1 MYLCWEV
8 TMLEQISG
16 ELPLRQV
23 LLALSI
29 FVVFLGL
36 AWLFHVFLGRAARR
50 LAQKTKTKLG
60 DAIISALEKPVV
72 VILVLTGLYL
82 SVLLVP
88 LEAILR
94 SYLSKGLYIAL
105 SLLGIYAVAALV
117 YALAGW
123 YRREAIAGR
132 EKGLTRLLLRLFQM
146 ATVLVAALLGVLVTL
161 ANLGIE
167 TGPVT
172 GWMAEHGWRIALIVV
187 LSMAA
192 IVAVS
197 RFIPRLIAAS
207 VARRPGESE
216 EEVGKRI
223 NTLARVL
230 ASAGQI
236 VVLFVAAF
244 MVLSEL
250 EINIA
255 PILAG
260 AGVVGIAIGFGAQGL
275 IKDLLA
281 GLFIILEN
289 QYRVGDV
296 VRIADVAGL
305 VEDINLRRTILR
317 DLDGIVHI
325 VPNGEIRVA
334 SNFTKEW
341 SRVNLN
347 VSVAY
352 GEDLDHVIS
361 VINRV
366 GKELAE
372 DSEWA
377 LLILK
382 APQVLRVDDL
392 GASGIDIKILGDTK
406 PIRQWDVMGELRKR
420 LKKAF
425 DEEGIEIP
433 WPHTK
438 VYFGNLP
445 PYPGD
450 GKGLA
455 GKSTTNQSVKE

>member
-72 VILVLTGLYL
+72 VILVLTGLHL

-132 EKGLTRLLLRLFQM
+132 ENGLTRLLLRLFQM

-455 GKSTTNQSVKE
+455 GESTTNQSVKE

>member
-1 MYLCWEV
+1 
-8 TMLEQISG
+8 MLEQTLG
-16 ELPLRQV
+16 ELPLTPI

-29 FVVFLGL
+29 LVAFIGL
-36 AWLFHVFLGRAARR
+36 AWLFHVFLVRAVRR
-50 LAQKTKTKLG
+50 LAQKTKTKLA
-60 DAIISALEKPVV
+60 DAIVSALEKPIV
-72 VILVLTGLYL
+72 VIIVLTGLYF
-82 SVLLVP
+82 SILLLP
-88 LEAILR
+88 LESILR
-94 SYLSKGLYIAL
+94 SYLSKALSIAL
-105 SLLGIYAVAALV
+105 SLLGIYAVAASV

-123 YRREAIAGR
+123 YRREALADG
-132 EKGLTRLLLRLFQM
+132 ETTLTRLLLRLFQM
-146 ATVLVAALLGVLVTL
+146 ATVLLGVLLGVLVTL

-172 GWMAEHGWRIALIVV
+172 GWMAEHGWRMALIST

-192 IVAVS
+192 MVAVS
-197 RFIPRLIAAS
+197 RFIPKLVVAS
-207 VARRPGESE
+207 LARRAGEAE
-216 EEVGKRI
+216 DEVRKRAD
-223 NTLARVL
+223 TLSRVL
-230 ASAGQI
+230 AGAGQI
-236 VVLFVAAF
+236 VVLFAAAF

-250 EINIA
+250 EIEIA

-260 AGVVGIAIGFGAQGL
+260 VGVAGLAIGFGAQSL
-275 IKDLLA
+275 VKDLLA
-281 GLFIILEN
+281 GLFIIMEN

-296 VRIADVAGL
+296 VKIADVAGL
-305 VEDINLRRTILR
+305 VEDINLRRTVLR
-317 DLDGIVHI
+317 DLDGIVHV

-352 GEDLDHVIS
+352 GEDLDRVIP

-372 DSEWA
+372 DPEWA
-377 LLILK
+377 PLILK

-392 GASGIDIKILGDTK
+392 GPSGVDIKILGDTK

-425 DEEGIEIP
+425 DKEGIEIP

-438 VYFGNLP
+438 VYFGNSP
-445 PYPGD
+445 VYAGSDQPSE
-450 GKGLA
+450 GK
-455 GKSTTNQSVKE
+455 KHK